1 MNKRKILS
9 LALGLCMVA
18 ILAVGGTLAYF
29 TDTDTQ
35 TNTFTAGKVGIN
47 LDEAVVKADEND
59 NLVADGDKRTEDAQ
73 SYKLH
78 PNMTITKDPTIT
90 VDADSDNAYVAAV
103 VTVKGNIYD
112 LIGVEG
118 YDNIDITKLASGG
131 LVSETSEQ
139 KTDWN
144 GLSMVYETENSVI
157 YQVADKANNT
167 WTLYV
172 FVKPEKVA
180 GAKTVLFDTLTIPE
194 SWNNTE
200 MALINNMTIK
210 VDAYAAQV
218 DGFADCFDAM
228 TTAFDTVFAF

>member
-73 SYKLH
+73 TYKLH

-103 VTVKGNIYD
+103 VTVKDTVTQTNMNTLTDADKYPTLTFKAYAI
-112 LIGVEG
+112 
-118 YDNIDITKLASGG
+118 
-131 LVSETSEQ
+131 Q
-139 KTDWN
+139 KTN
-144 GLSMVYETENSVI
+144 G
-157 YQVADKANNT
+157 ADGSIFTPAAA
-167 WTLYV
+167 WAE
-172 FVKPEKVA
+172 VK
-180 GAKTVLFDTLTIPE
+180 D
-194 SWNNTE
+194 
-200 MALINNMTIK
+200 
-210 VDAYAAQV
+210 
-218 DGFADCFDAM
+218 
-228 TTAFDTVFAF
+228 